1 MILLVK
7 SNKQPIEQESDGAG
21 DGEESN
27 APKKR
32 QSKHYTYLQL
42 TASLK
47 EKDIV
52 KRYSEMENFTTISD
66 FLRRIVFD
74 YIRKKEHPELFIATN
89 ENDANALALE
99 RIYKAITEVLKNQ
112 EYVMQREDVI
122 ADLRDMVTALF
133 KKAEAEALAKEKE
146 AVVKLLE
153 QHSSLSMR
161 QIQDETGYPEDM
173 VFKIISDMGL
183 FKITQSGRFA
193 LR

>member
-1 MILLVK
+1 MVK
-7 SNKQPIEQESDGAG
+7 NEKQQNEQESDGAG
-21 DGEESN
+21 DGEEPN

-32 QSKHYTYLQL
+32 NKIHYTYLQL
-42 TASLK
+42 TASIK
-47 EKDIV
+47 EKDLV

-89 ENDANALALE
+89 NDDANALVME
-99 RIYKAITEVLKNQ
+99 RIHKSITEVLKNQ
-112 EYVMQREDVI
+112 EYLLQREDVI
-122 ADLRDMVTALF
+122 EDLREMTTALF

-153 QHSSLSMR
+153 KHSSLSMK
-161 QIQDETGYPEDM
+161 QIQEETGFPEDM
-173 VFKIISDMGL
+173 VFKIISDMSL